1 MALLIGHLVTFIT
14 MIDFKK
20 IATIPVLAATFLVGG
35 AVTALAT
42 TASAANQDGTGPA
55 QSAQRV
61 HGRGP
66 GIGGTITAI
75 QGSTI
80 TITDKRDAKTYT
92 IDASGAAMKKMS
104 IGTAPVTETLADLAV
119 GEMIMARGA
128 VSGTSVTATEVIEGD
143 FRFDGTRPMQ
153 SNRPGVIG
161 TVTAVQ
167 GSTITVTNMDG
178 TVHTVDASE
187 AIVEKHV
194 SSSLSDITVGARI
207 NAMGDISGTS
217 VKAKVIVTGA
227 PILPVR

>member
-1 MALLIGHLVTFIT
+1 MKEKLKHIYEHHYKALLIIPLLLIFLALLQIGLQYYQTGDFVNRGIT
-14 MIDFKK
+14 LK
-20 IATIPVLAATFLVGG
+20 G
-35 AVTALAT
+35 
-42 TASAANQDGTGPA
+42 
-55 QSAQRV
+55 
-61 HGRGP
+61 
-66 GIGGTITAI
+66 
-75 QGSTI
+75 GSTI

>member
-1 MALLIGHLVTFIT
+1 

-20 IATIPVLAATFLVGG
+20 IATVPVLAATFIMGG

-42 TASAANQDGTGPA
+42 TASAAIQDGTGPA
-55 QSAQRV
+55 QYAQGT

-66 GIGGTITAI
+66 GVGGTITAI

-92 IDASGAAMKKMS
+92 IDASGAAVKKVS
-104 IGTAPVTETLADLAV
+104 AGTAPVTETLADLAV
-119 GEMIMARGA
+119 GEMIMARGT
-128 VSGTSVTATEVIEGD
+128 VSGTSVIATEVMEGD
-143 FRFDGTRPMQ
+143 FRFDGTRPMKDG
-153 SNRPGVIG
+153 RPGVMG
-161 TVTAVQ
+161 TVTAIQ
-167 GSTITVTNMDG
+167 GSTITVTNIDG

-187 AIVEKHV
+187 DLVEKHV
-194 SSSLSDITVGARI
+194 SGSLSDITVGARI
-207 NAMGDISGTS
+207 NAMGDTSGTS